1 MATIEQ
7 IRELFHKELESIR
20 VELKELK
27 NNLGKNNLGKINDE
41 IINLKNKNENTDI
54 EYEISRNVKKFLYE
68 KYKGTIIKKF
78 KIKKMIIPKTLTE
91 QQITV
96 FDGVYILSYNDYP
109 STKPKTK
116 LNDNSELVI
125 IEAKHHITIEQI
137 NEKIL
142 QIYKIV
148 KKFSN
153 EDDPLYKYTFN
164 VKTSRMIKRHI
175 TYLSLDKITKI
186 YFFIG
191 GPTWE
196 EKSIKYCEDIKKGII
211 TSMMFSNQLNNDFY
225 SSNKD
230 DIDNFI
236 LNNLRNN
243 IAVVIPSGLRY
254 EINDFNNIIEKEGN
268 KNNGLMMKI
277 LPNYMN
283 FKYT

>member
-20 VELKELK
+20 VELKEL
-27 NNLGKNNLGKINDE
+27 KNNLGKINDE

-68 KYKGTIIKKF
+68 KYKGTIIKNF

-243 IAVVIPSGLRY
+243 IAVIIPSGLRY
-254 EINDFNNIIEKEGN
+254 EINDFNNIIEENDIEKEGN
-268 KNNGLMMKI
+268 KNNGLIMKI